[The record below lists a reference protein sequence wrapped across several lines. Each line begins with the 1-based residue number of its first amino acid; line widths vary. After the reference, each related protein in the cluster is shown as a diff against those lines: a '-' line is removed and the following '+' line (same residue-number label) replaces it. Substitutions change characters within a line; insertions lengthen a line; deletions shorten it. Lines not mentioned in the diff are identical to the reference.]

1 MQSLREENARLRSLV
16 AEHLDT
22 MADNQRSTFLQQHSS
37 IRSEALSLGEQI
49 PVLEYVGEAAVV
61 AEESSSTAQAH
72 AVVEEKDAQ
81 SSSSDST
88 IKHLEG
94 GVVMQQVDEDT
105 LLFKFSDQPAS
116 SAMTNMTSPKSMS
129 VGEPTDQS
137 SRGRRRSSASS
148 PTNNRVVSSRTDT
161 SSGAAK
167 ASDDTIVFRFTE
179 EDAVEDKQPLEE
191 KKTVKPT
198 SSITSTSTISSSTTA
213 TTSSVE
219 DKIDVEA
226 TSSSTSIPKA
236 KTGKTRRTTT
246 IKSKS
251 PAPANSPPV
260 PSSSS
265 SSHISTTVSSTPT
278 STTTKKA
285 EDPFAAARST
295 AQSEA
300 TSHSPAEVTAGKEG
314 WLYFSVPEKPVAGAD
329 CVVYLNKAQSEILR
343 HSPQLQL
350 HPKYNAWELDSPLGD
365 RIPMQPAANTPRS
378 DGTDFWSVKFEI
390 PNDAFELNF
399 VVSDS
404 NNNYDNNSGN
414 NFLIPVTGPMTQDS
428 WIDAAAER
436 AEAAYLALREADRK
450 EQERLAAEREA
461 AAQQQDADLAKQA
474 VQQMKDSY
482 QGWQQGAVT
491 DASPLWN
498 TVIGGTAG
506 KSSSSS
512 VVSPGTTIK
521 LLYNKAAGCLAGI
534 PIPDDQQLVL
544 KIGFNSW
551 QSPQD
556 IVMKHSS
563 SSSAKDGEWWEA
575 SYTVPQDA
583 CVLNF
588 VLNYYEHY
596 DNNNSND
603 HKIPVSLPAGV
614 SSPSA
619 WAESM
624 ESKILARIRAER
636 KAREEEQARKEAR
649 RLAVRQAAQKK
660 TEEVRRKQM
669 RHVLFTT
676 PGDVKA
682 GSDVTIHYNPSNTNL
697 NGSERICLTGGYN
710 RWRHNKNFA
719 SIEMKA
725 PSGEGQQH
733 FTATVA
739 VPKDAYSVEFVF
751 SNSAEGGAYDNNNGL
766 DYHLPVTG
774 SVVSEPPLNICH
786 IAVEMAPI
794 AKVGGLGDVVT
805 ALGRA
810 VQESGHNVEVILPR
824 YDFFAQSPL
833 LGDMQFETEFEWAG
847 TRIWVSKC
855 VVEGL
860 RVFFIEA
867 GNGMFNGP
875 VYHGGQVDTSR
886 FEFFSRAALE
896 FLVRTG
902 RQHDI
907 IHCHDWSTADV
918 AKAYWDEYHHYGLW
932 KPSIIFTI
940 HNLNYGEKK
949 IGEAAFYSQRFTTV
963 SPTYAWEIGGNA
975 AIAPNNGKLKGIRNG
990 IDIDIW
996 DPETDIF
1003 LPMGYASE
1011 TVVEGKAAAREE
1023 LRRRLNLTGWGDKP
1037 LVGVVT
1043 RLTKQKGTHLI
1054 AHSAWRTLDRGGQFV
1069 LLGSAP
1075 DPKVQAEFDG
1085 LASRLG
1091 GDNAAFCFAFDE
1103 PLSHLIYA
1111 ACDYILVPSMFEPC
1125 GLTQMIAMR
1134 YGSVPV
1140 VRKTGGLADTVFDLD
1155 SDKARAAWEME
1166 GEVWEEGGG
1175 VQDATNGFNFEGTDE
1190 GALDWALNRALDT
1203 FYNDK
1208 EWVHGL
1214 QKRVMEQD
1222 WSWNKPGADYIQL
1235 YYAAMK

>member
-1 MQSLREENARLRSLV
+1 LQSLREENARLRSLV

-22 MADNQRSTFLQQHSS
+22 MADDQRSTFLQQHSC
-37 IRSEALSLGEQI
+37 IRSEALSLGEDI
-49 PVLEYVGEAAVV
+49 PVLEYVGEEAVL
-61 AEESSSTAQAH
+61 AEEPSNTIQAH
-72 AVVEEKDAQ
+72 AVVEEKGAQ
-81 SSSSDST
+81 SSDST
-88 IKHLEG
+88 IKHLED
-94 GVVMQQVDEDT
+94 GVVMQQLDEDT
-105 LLFKFSDQPAS
+105 LIFKFSDQPAS
-116 SAMTNMTSPKSMS
+116 SAVKNMTSPKAMS

-137 SRGRRRSSASS
+137 SQGRRRRSSSS
-148 PTNNRVVSSRTDT
+148 PTNNRVVSSRADT
-161 SSGAAK
+161 TSGAAK
-167 ASDDTIVFRFTE
+167 ADDNTIVFRFNEVE
-179 EDAVEDKQPLEE
+179 EEAAEDKQPVEE
-191 KKTVKPT
+191 KKTVEPT
-198 SSITSTSTISSSTTA
+198 SSSVASTISSSGSTTA
-213 TTSSVE
+213 TTKSVE
-219 DKIDVEA
+219 DKDNVEA
-226 TSSSTSIPKA
+226 TSSSTLKPKA
-236 KTGKTRRTTT
+236 KTNKTRRTTT
-246 IKSKS
+246 MSKP
-251 PAPANSPPV
+251 PALADLPPV
-260 PSSSS
+260 SSSS
-265 SSHISTTVSSTPT
+265 VSSTASIPA
-278 STTTKKA
+278 STTPKKTK
-285 EDPFAAARST
+285 DPFAAARSS
-295 AQSEA
+295 AQAEA
-300 TSHSPAEVTAGKEG
+300 TSHSPAEVIAGKEG

-329 CVVYLNKAQSEILR
+329 CVVFFNKAQSEILR
-343 HSPQLQL
+343 HSSQLQL

-365 RIPMQPAANTPRS
+365 RITMQPAADTPRS

-404 NNNYDNNSGN
+404 NNNYDNNSGI
-414 NFLIPVTGPMTQDS
+414 NFVIPVTGPMTQDS

-436 AEAAYLALREADRK
+436 AEAAYLALKETERN

-474 VQQMKDSY
+474 VQQLKDNY

-491 DASPLWN
+491 DASPFWN
-498 TVIGGTAG
+498 IHIVGGGAVG
-506 KSSSSS
+506 KSSSSSS
-512 VVSPGTTIK
+512 VVSPGSTIK

-534 PIPDDQQLVL
+534 PIPDDQHLVL

-556 IVMKHSS
+556 VVMKR

-588 VLNYYEHY
+588 VFNYYEHY

-624 ESKILARIRAER
+624 EGKILARIRAER
-636 KAREEEQARKEAR
+636 KAREDKQAKKEAR

-697 NGSERICLTGGYN
+697 NGSERIYLTGGYN
-710 RWRHNKNFA
+710 RWRHKKNFT

-725 PSGEGQQH
+725 PSDEGQQH
-733 FTATVA
+733 FTSSIQ

-751 SNSAEGGAYDNNNGL
+751 SNSAEGGVYDNNNGL

-875 VYHGGQVDTSR
+875 VYHGGQVDAGR

-932 KPSIIFTI
+932 KPKIIFTI

-996 DPETDIF
+996 DPETDVF
-1003 LPMGYASE
+1003 LPMGYTSE

-1166 GEVWEEGGG
+1166 GEVWEEGSG
-1175 VQDATNGFNFEGTDE
+1175 VEDATNGFNFEGTDE

-1208 EWVHGL
+1208 EWVRGL